1 MSNLALHGGEPIRTE
16 GPTASWPVVGDLEI
30 QHLTDVIDSGD
41 LLYGRGKHGVKF
53 EEELAEWMGAGHAI
67 GTINGTETM
76 ALALKAAGIGPG
88 DEVIMPA
95 MTFIA
100 CPQSVLLAN
109 AIPVLVDLTAHNVA
123 LDPELVE
130 AAITDNTKAIMAV
143 DLYGVAADMDA
154 IMDIADRHD
163 LFLLEDCAQAQGTE
177 WRGKKL
183 GTLGDAGSLSFH
195 TAKCITSGDGGAV
208 VTDSKELRDLMQSY
222 RQFGQPF
229 AGAEHDFGV
238 TGGNYRMS
246 EFVAACLRAQIQ
258 RIDELMA
265 KRNESAAI
273 LDEMLADIPVI
284 SPLEFPEQVTARS
297 YLNYVIFYDQQ
308 AAGGV
313 HRDIFRKAVAAE
325 GGAINLGYT
334 YMLTDRAPLGGPVRE
349 RDKDRFFGR
358 RIDYESLEFPVAR
371 TLIDNTMMNIHQR
384 WLLSDEET
392 VRDLGRAIQK
402 VAENVEDLR
411 DETLEE

>member
-1 MSNLALHGGEPIRTE
+1 GETPAFPTRRAAR
-16 GPTASWPVVGDLEI
+16 GPVRPVPD
-30 QHLTDVIDSGD
+30 
-41 LLYGRGKHGVKF
+41 
-53 EEELAEWMGAGHAI
+53 
-67 GTINGTETM
+67 
-76 ALALKAAGIGPG
+76 
-88 DEVIMPA
+88 
-95 MTFIA
+95 
-100 CPQSVLLAN
+100 
-109 AIPVLVDLTAHNVA
+109 
-123 LDPELVE
+123 ELVE

-163 LFLLEDCAQAQGTE
+163 LFLLEDVAQAQGTE
-177 WRGKKL
+177 WRGRKL
-183 GTLGDAGSLSFH
+183 GTIGDAGSLSFH

-238 TGGNYRMS
+238 TGGNYRIS
-246 EFVAACLRAQIQ
+246 EFVAACLRAQME
-258 RIDELMA
+258 RIDDLMA

-273 LDEMLADIPVI
+273 LDEMLGDIPVLC
-284 SPLEFPEQVTARS
+284 PLEFPEQVTARS
-297 YLNYVIFYDQQ
+297 YLNYVIFYDQE

-313 HRDIFRKAVAAE
+313 HRDVFRKAVAAE
-325 GGAINLGYT
+325 GGTINLGYT

-358 RIDYESLEFPVAR
+358 RIDYESLQFPVAR
-371 TLIDNTMMNIHQR
+371 NLIDNTMMNIHQR

-402 VAENVEDLR
+402 VAEHIEDLK

>member
-1 MSNLALHGGEPIRTE
+1 MMSELALHGGKPVRTE

-30 QHLTDVIDSGD
+30 QRLTDVIDSGD
-41 LLYGRGKHGVKF
+41 LLYGRGEQGVKF
-53 EEELAEWMGAGHAI
+53 EQELAEWMGAEYAI

-143 DLYGVAADMDA
+143 DLYGVAADMDT

-229 AGAEHDFGV
+229 AGAEHD
-238 TGGNYRMS
+238 
-246 EFVAACLRAQIQ
+246 
-258 RIDELMA
+258 
-265 KRNESAAI
+265 
-273 LDEMLADIPVI
+273 
-284 SPLEFPEQVTARS
+284 
-297 YLNYVIFYDQQ
+297 
-308 AAGGV
+308 
-313 HRDIFRKAVAAE
+313 
-325 GGAINLGYT
+325 
-334 YMLTDRAPLGGPVRE
+334 
-349 RDKDRFFGR
+349 
-358 RIDYESLEFPVAR
+358 
-371 TLIDNTMMNIHQR
+371 
-384 WLLSDEET
+384 
-392 VRDLGRAIQK
+392 
-402 VAENVEDLR
+402 
-411 DETLEE
+411 